1 MIIHPSSNLTNWKQS
16 KIYILQYF
24 RRNTV
29 KKWIYILTNIWCD
42 FSLVQQFLT
51 SSLKVNLHS
60 TKLSPVVNCLKLNH
74 HDVLEN
80 IAETITEYCTTI
92 LDIIKGFCFRFL
104 SDHTHV
110 LFSHR
115 FPYEH
120 LKKNI
125 YFKVGKLMS

>member
-1 MIIHPSSNLTNWKQS
+1 MLDLGFDHFDFFFDIVHHRSIMRGDDQGN
-16 KIYILQYF
+16 YIL
-24 RRNTV
+24 
-29 KKWIYILTNIWCD
+29 K
-42 FSLVQQFLT
+42 
-51 SSLKVNLHS
+51 SSLYSMNFR
-60 TKLSPVVNCLKLNH
+60 TVVNCLKLNH